1 MRPDRTTRRPLA
13 YAAALLCAASP
24 IVSTSALAQANDQ
37 NDGEA
42 TPSGGGIADI
52 VVTAQRREES
62 LQKTPIS
69 VAALTG
75 EALEARGITSISGLQ
90 SQVPN
95 LQLTPHPNSATT
107 ARVFI
112 RGVGNLDD
120 QITQDPSVAIYLDGI
135 YVGRS
140 QGLSSEVAEIERIE
154 VLRGPQGSL
163 YGRNATGGAI
173 NFVSRAPQLGAFEA
187 KQTFSLGN
195 YDMFRAR
202 TRVNIP
208 IGETLAIELGYVHAR
223 KNGFVENAGTSVSR
237 FGDQPRDGYR
247 AAVRWQPAAG
257 IDLRYA
263 YDRSDIADTPAFI
276 APVPLY
282 PVNTP
287 RPIRG
292 STAVANLKPNDV
304 RAQGHNLTAEFDL
317 GADTVVRSLTGYR
330 KIHNISNQN
339 YFAGVVGPVALFT
352 NRFDDSQ
359 DQFSQEL
366 QLVGSAL
373 EGQLEYVLGAYYFK
387 ESADTHAVTI
397 AANGRRTDRAVT
409 AANTAYAVYGQATW
423 SPAAMD
429 DRLHVTAGARWSRD
443 ERNATLQD
451 RITAGDGTLTVLPAG
466 KGSNTFTNVSPTLIL
481 AYDFAPRI
489 NGYAKVSRGYKTGGF
504 NVRASTTQRFNEGFG
519 PENLTGYE
527 IGLKSDLLDNR
538 LRVNLALFHSDY
550 RDIQINVQS
559 DPGNPTRTDVLN
571 AGKAR
576 INGLELD
583 LTAKPTDDLT
593 LTASYGYTD
602 AKYLRIEGLNG
613 QNIAGAFAFTNIPRH
628 SLATGIDYAFART
641 TFGTFAA
648 AVNYS
653 LQDKAF
659 ASSGD
664 RRMMLPG
671 YGLLDARLTVS
682 DIPVGTHNL
691 RLSFWGRNLTDTD
704 YLVTSGSVGL
714 PTTVGGIFGEPRSYG
729 VDLTATF

>member
-1 MRPDRTTRRPLA
+1 MTTDRTAGRPLA
-13 YAAALLCAASP
+13 FAAALLCATAP
-24 IVSTSALAQANDQ
+24 IAAVPALAQAAPQED
-37 NDGEA
+37 DA
-42 TPSGGGIADI
+42 AAPAGGIADI
-52 VVTAQRREES
+52 VVTAQRRAES

-75 EALEARGITSISGLQ
+75 EALEARGITNISGLQ
-90 SQVPN
+90 AQVPN

-107 ARVFI
+107 ARIFI
-112 RGVGNLDD
+112 RGIGNADD

-173 NFVSRAPQLGAFEA
+173 NFVSRAPQLGVFEA

-208 IGETLAIELGYVHAR
+208 IGETAAVELGYVHAR
-223 KNGFVENAGTSVSR
+223 KNGFVSNAGTGVAR
-237 FGDQPRDGYR
+237 FGDQRRDGYR
-247 AAVRWQPAAG
+247 AAVRWQPAPG

-263 YDRSDIADTPAFI
+263 YDRSDINDTPAFI
-276 APVPLY
+276 APVPLN

-287 RPIRG
+287 RPTKS
-292 STAVANLKPNDV
+292 STAVANLKANDV
-304 RAQGHNLTAEFDL
+304 RAEGHNLTAEFDL
-317 GADTVVRSLTGYR
+317 GGDTVLRSLTGYR
-330 KIHNISNQN
+330 KLHNVSNQN
-339 YFAGVVGPVALFT
+339 YLAGVVGPVALCT
-352 NRFDDSQ
+352 NRFDDQQ

-366 QLVGSAL
+366 QLVGSL
-373 EGQLEYVLGAYYFK
+373 LDGQLKYVLGAYYFE
-387 ESADTHAVTI
+387 ESAETQATTI

-409 AANTAYAVYGQATW
+409 AGNKAYAAYGQATW
-423 SPAAMD
+423 TPAAMD
-429 DRLHVTAGARWSRD
+429 DRLHITAGARWSRD
-443 ERNATLQD
+443 ERRATLQD
-451 RITAGDGTLTVLPAG
+451 RITAADGTLTVLPAG
-466 KGSNTFTNVSPTLIL
+466 KGDNAFTNVSPTLIV
-481 AYDFAPRI
+481 AYDVTPRI

-559 DPGNPTRTDVLN
+559 DPANPTRTDVLN

-583 LTAKPTDDLT
+583 LTAKPVDDLT
-593 LTASYGYTD
+593 VTVNYGYTD
-602 AKYLRIEGLNG
+602 AKYQRIDGLNG
-613 QNIAGAFAFTNIPRH
+613 QNIAGNFAFTNIPKH
-628 SLATGIDYAFART
+628 SLATGVDYAFART
-641 TFGTFAA
+641 EFGTFTA

-653 LQDKAF
+653 LQAKAF

-664 RRMMLPG
+664 RRMILPG

-682 DIPVGTHNL
+682 DIPIGTHNL
-691 RLSFWGRNLTDTD
+691 RLSFWGRNLTDKD
-704 YLVTSGSVGL
+704 YLITSGAVGL